1 MRITKGIRH
10 YWLLSICSLF
20 LAALLV
26 ACGSATNATSG
37 SSSSSSSNN
46 SSGSSNQDSS
56 SGSTSSSTSSTT
68 VASSGTAN
76 GCPSNAVVTT
86 ASGNASIIVKPTQM
100 NQTISA
106 HNGDIIEIQLPFG
119 HKWTGPTTSQGIL
132 QLQGPAGYASK
143 SDNACVWRFVAKGT
157 GTAQLIFHSQALC
170 QAGQVC
176 PMYITAMPFD
186 FSVK

>member
-20 LAALLV
+20 LATLLV
-26 ACGSATNATSG
+26 ACGGATSTSSG
-37 SSSSSSSNN
+37 SN
-46 SSGSSNQDSS
+46 SSGSSSNQGGG
-56 SGSTSSSTSSTT
+56 SGSANGGTTSTA

-86 ASGNASIIVKPTQM
+86 VSGNASIIVKPAQM

-106 HNGDIIEIQLPFG
+106 HNGDIIEIQFPFG

-143 SDNACVWRFVAKGT
+143 SANACIWRFVARGT
-157 GTAQLIFHSQALC
+157 GTVKLMFHSQALC
-170 QAGQVC
+170 QAGLAC
-176 PMYITAMPFD
+176 PMYITAIPFD
-186 FSVK
+186 FNVK

>member
-1 MRITKGIRH
+1 MRVTKGIRH
-10 YWLLSICSLF
+10 YWFLSICSFF
-20 LAALLV
+20 LATVLV
-26 ACGSATNATSG
+26 ACGGAAGASG
-37 SSSSSSSNN
+37 GSNGSN
-46 SSGSSNQDSS
+46 SSGSSSNQGGS
-56 SGSTSSSTSSTT
+56 SGSTSSGTTATVVTSY
-68 VASSGTAN
+68 GTAN
-76 GCPSNAVVTT
+76 GCPSNAVVTST
-86 ASGNASIIVKPTQM
+86 SGNAIVIVKSTQM

-143 SDNACVWRFVAKGT
+143 SANACIWRFAARGT

-176 PMYITAMPFD
+176 PMYITALPFD
-186 FSVK
+186 FNVK

>member
-1 MRITKGIRH
+1 MRMTKGIRH
-10 YWLLSICSLF
+10 YWFLSICSLF
-20 LAALLV
+20 LVTLLV
-26 ACGSATNATSG
+26 ACGGATNTPNG
-37 SSSSSSSNN
+37 SNN
-46 SSGSSNQDSS
+46 SGSSNQG
-56 SGSTSSSTSSTT
+56 SGSGAANGGTTSTA

-86 ASGNASIIVKPTQM
+86 VSGNASIIVKLAQM

-143 SDNACVWRFVAKGT
+143 SANACIWRFVATGT
-157 GTAQLIFHSQALC
+157 GTVQLMFHSQALC

-176 PMYITAMPFD
+176 PMYITAIPFD
-186 FSVK
+186 FIVK